1 MNSRLE
7 SALIDE
13 ETARQAA
20 QEASAS
26 LLRLNE
32 RMVAEEASK
41 SELESELSQ
50 LVQAN
55 QELTTISQKEMET
68 LKVEIRHLH
77 QERATL
83 DRDLASTQVSLDASR
98 DEVDRMIQ
106 QMKAADDEFE
116 LLRQDSRSLEG
127 GKL

>member
-68 LKVEIRHLH
+68 LKAEIRHLH